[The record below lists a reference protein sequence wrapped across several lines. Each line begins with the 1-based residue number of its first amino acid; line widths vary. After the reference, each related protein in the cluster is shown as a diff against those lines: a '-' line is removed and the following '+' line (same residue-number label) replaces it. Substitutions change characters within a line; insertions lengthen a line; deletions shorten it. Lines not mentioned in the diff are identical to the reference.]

1 MTKSEFNSFSDA
13 GEARGRKSESL
24 EQKINL
30 GEDGKKF
37 ISLAPIN
44 EYSNFMHQNHAQT
57 ANAITSEGDKIPVQS
72 TKKKFVKIFKE
83 SSSNRGLKTNL
94 RIH

>member
-1 MTKSEFNSFSDA
+1 MTKSGFNSFSDA

-44 EYSNFMHQNHAQT
+44 EYSNFMHQNHA
-57 ANAITSEGDKIPVQS
+57 
-72 TKKKFVKIFKE
+72 
-83 SSSNRGLKTNL
+83 
-94 RIH
+94 